1 MTNTL
6 PVQVLEE
13 RAAEQRRQ
21 IHNDVADLRSTLK
34 EQLDINKQVREHIL
48 PLSGAAAVLGLL
60 LGYGLTSIFVD

>member
-1 MTNTL
+1 MTNPY

-34 EQLDINKQVREHIL
+34 EQLDVKKQAREYIL
-48 PLSGAAAVLGLL
+48 PLTGAAALVGLV

>member
-1 MTNTL
+1 MTNPY

-34 EQLDINKQVREHIL
+34 EQLDVKKQAREYIL
-48 PLSGAAAVLGLL
+48 PLTGAAAVLGLV

>member
-1 MTNTL
+1 MTNEL

-21 IHNDVADLRSTLK
+21 LHNDVADLRSTLR
-34 EQLDINKQVREHIL
+34 EQLDVNKQAREHFV
-48 PLSGAAAVLGLL
+48 PLSGAAALLGLI